1 MSLWLDAPGGG
12 SDETDLTAWRHQ
24 SRGGPRRLSP
34 RRPDTRPA
42 PPVAADCGCGIP
54 DDCECDC
61 ALSYSEVQ
69 IPCFYPCDPPY
80 PGCTAPVFE
89 IVQYQCCNYIGIA
102 CGGTATVIAR
112 VPCPY

>member
-1 MSLWLDAPGGG
+1 MKPISRRGVLKVAGGLVAFLPAARM
-12 SDETDLTAWRHQ
+12 LTQ
-24 SRGGPRRLSP
+24 PP
-34 RRPDTRPA
+34 PA
-42 PPVAADCGCGIP
+42 AADYCGCGIP

-80 PGCTAPVFE
+80 PGCTAPIFE
-89 IVQYQCCNYIGIA
+89 VVQYQCCNYIGIA

-112 VPCPY
+112 IPCPY